1 MDRRSFVGGAL
12 SASLS
17 PQLLAGRFS
26 HRGRVVWIEFKKPGE
41 KPRLAQTLEHDR
53 MKAAGAEV
61 YTCDSVVEALKIL
74 GIV

>member
-1 MDRRSFVGGAL
+1 M
-12 SASLS
+12 
-17 PQLLAGRFS
+17 
-26 HRGRVVWIEFKKPGE
+26 VWIEFKKPGE
-41 KPRLAQTLEHDR
+41 KPRLSQTLEHDR